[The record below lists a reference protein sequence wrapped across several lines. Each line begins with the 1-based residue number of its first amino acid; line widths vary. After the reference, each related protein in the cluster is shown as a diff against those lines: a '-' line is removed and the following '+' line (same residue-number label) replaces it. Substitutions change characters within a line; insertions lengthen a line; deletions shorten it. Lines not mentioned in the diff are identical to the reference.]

1 MTLLKL
7 CAMLAVTVVILSTS
21 CNADKGKCKKSC
33 LYGTLDES
41 TCECKCEELWRGTLC
56 DDCTLICRNNG
67 CLRDGRCECV
77 CDHYW
82 TGQTCEVCSLTC
94 VHGYVDNETCTC
106 VCEGNWAFDQCDFCN
121 QWCYNDG
128 TINKD
133 YCRCDCRP
141 NFYGSQ
147 CDTVPDYW
155 FGTEDEAGGLG
166 LGTIVVIVVA
176 SLVTV
181 STAVPLVVYFR
192 NKRNTKDERS
202 EPNRRAKRQADNP
215 SFSV

>member
-1 MTLLKL
+1 MESAEKFRVSRLSKT
-7 CAMLAVTVVILSTS
+7 TTILETCHRPSYFRTYY
-21 CNADKGKCKKSC
+21 NHGRGGQKSYC
-33 LYGTLDES
+33 REM
-41 TCECKCEELWRGTLC
+41 